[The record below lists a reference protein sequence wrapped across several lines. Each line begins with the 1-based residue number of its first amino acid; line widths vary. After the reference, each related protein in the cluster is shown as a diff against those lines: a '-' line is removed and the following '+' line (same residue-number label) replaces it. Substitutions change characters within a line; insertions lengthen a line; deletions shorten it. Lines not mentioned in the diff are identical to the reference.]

1 MTGNQPNRKD
11 AVHGSGTRQSAAV
24 QSDTHRSD
32 VRRSAPGEKPVLNE
46 PWDFLDAV
54 PLKEEI
60 RRRGTEAPPS
70 KPKPKPATPAKT
82 GEDASGDS
90 RFRKAMRLFL
100 TRRWE
105 GALEEFLLIDAE
117 SFDKEQKAELAYYLG
132 LCCTKLERFNDALR
146 YLEQVIAIDNSP
158 LRVYQCRM
166 IIAYVYIVTDR
177 ASLAEAELNR
187 LQGSG
192 LESVMLYNT
201 LAYSA
206 YVQKHYLGAM
216 EYYEKALE
224 IDNDN
229 TTALNSLGFI
239 LADSGFDKLKGLRL
253 CRKAVDR
260 NPENAA
266 YLDSLGW
273 ASYKCG
279 NVKDARKWLRQAL
292 DIAPQEAEIK
302 KHFKIVTGEAV

>member
-11 AVHGSGTRQSAAV
+11 VRRNV
-24 QSDTHRSD
+24 D
-32 VRRSAPGEKPVLNE
+32 VRQRAPGEKPVLNE
-46 PWDFLDAV
+46 PWDSEAV
-54 PLKEEI
+54 PLGEI
-60 RRRGTEAPPS
+60 KRRTAQAL
-70 KPKPKPATPAKT
+70 PAVKSPPAKT
-82 GEDASGDS
+82 GEEFSDDS
-90 RFRKAMRLFL
+90 KFRKAMRMFL
-100 TRRWE
+100 TKRWE
-105 GALEEFLLIDAE
+105 GALEEFLQVDAQN
-117 SFDKEQKAELAYYLG
+117 FDSEQKTELAYYLG
-132 LCCTKLERFNDALR
+132 LCSTKLEHFDDALK
-146 YLEQVIAIDNSP
+146 YLEQVIAIDGSP
-158 LRVYQCRM
+158 VRVYQCRM
-166 IIAYVYIVTDR
+166 IIAFIYIMTDR
-177 ASLAEAELNR
+177 APLAEAELNR

-206 YVQKHYLGAM
+206 YVQKHYIGAM

-239 LADSGFDKLKGLRL
+239 LADSGLDKLKGLRL

-260 NPENAA
+260 NPDNAA

-279 NVKDARKWLRQAL
+279 NIKDARKWLRQAL
-292 DIAPQEAEIK
+292 DIAPQETEIK
-302 KHFKIVTGEAV
+302 KHFKIATGEAV

>member
-11 AVHGSGTRQSAAV
+11 AVRDSAP
-24 QSDTHRSD
+24 
-32 VRRSAPGEKPVLNE
+32 RRSAPGEKPVLNE
-46 PWDFLDAV
+46 QWDFLDAV

-60 RRRGTEAPPS
+60 RRRGAEAPPV
-70 KPKPKPATPAKT
+70 KAIPTTPKPATSAKI
-82 GEDASGDS
+82 GEEFSDDS
-90 RFRKAMRLFL
+90 RFRKGMRLYL

-105 GALEEFLLIDAE
+105 GALEEFLQIDAT
-117 SFDKEQKAELAYYLG
+117 SFDKGQKAELAYYLG
-132 LCCTKLERFNDALR
+132 LCCTKLERFDDALQ
-146 YLEQVIAIDNSP
+146 YLEQVIAIDGSP

-166 IIAYVYIVTDR
+166 ILAYIYIMTGH
-177 ASLAEAELNR
+177 APMAEAELNR

-192 LESVMLYNT
+192 LESVMMYNT
-201 LAYSA
+201 LAYAA
-206 YVQKHYLGAM
+206 YIQKHYLGAM

-239 LADSGFDKLKGLRL
+239 LVDAGFDKLKGLRL

-279 NVKDARKWLRQAL
+279 NIKDARKWLRQAL
-292 DIAPQEAEIK
+292 DIAPQETEIK
-302 KHFKIVTGEAV
+302 KHFQIATGEAV

>member
-1 MTGNQPNRKD
+1 MMTGNQQNRKD
-11 AVHGSGTRQSAAV
+11 AP
-24 QSDTHRSD
+24 
-32 VRRSAPGEKPVLNE
+32 RRSLPGEKPVLNE

-54 PLKEEI
+54 PIQDEI
-60 RRRGTEAPPS
+60 RRRVAEAPPV
-70 KPKPKPATPAKT
+70 KPPPTKPKPATPKPAKT
-82 GEDASGDS
+82 GEDVSDDG
-90 RFRKAMRLFL
+90 RFRKGMRMFL
-100 TRRWE
+100 TKRWE
-105 GALEEFLLIDAE
+105 GALGEFLQVDTNN
-117 SFDKEQKAELAYYLG
+117 FDNEEKAELAYYLG
-132 LCCTKLERFNDALR
+132 LCCTKLERYDDAMR
-146 YLEQVIAIDNSP
+146 YLEQVIAIDGSP

-166 IIAYVYIVTDR
+166 ILAYIYIVTDQ
-177 ASLAEAELNR
+177 APLAEAELNR

-192 LESVMLYNT
+192 LESVMMYNT
-201 LAYSA
+201 LAYAA

-239 LADSGFDKLKGLRL
+239 LVDAGFDKLKGLRL

-260 NPENAA
+260 NPDNAA

-279 NVKDARKWLRQAL
+279 NIKDARKWLRQAL
-292 DIAPQEAEIK
+292 DMAPHETEIK
-302 KHFKIVTGEAV
+302 KHFQTVTGEAV

>member
-1 MTGNQPNRKD
+1 MMTGNQQNRKD
-11 AVHGSGTRQSAAV
+11 AP
-24 QSDTHRSD
+24 
-32 VRRSAPGEKPVLNE
+32 RRSAPGEKPVLNE

-60 RRRGTEAPPS
+60 RRRVAEAPPV
-70 KPKPKPATPAKT
+70 KPKPAAPKPVAPAKT
-82 GEDASGDS
+82 GEEFSDDS

-100 TRRWE
+100 TKRWE
-105 GALEEFLLIDAE
+105 GALEEFLRIDAK

-132 LCCTKLERFNDALR
+132 LCNSKLERFDDALTH
-146 YLEQVIAIDNSP
+146 LEQVIAIDASP

-166 IIAYVYIVTDR
+166 IIAYIYIVTDR
-177 ASLAEAELNR
+177 APLAEAELNR

-201 LAYSA
+201 LAYAA

-239 LADSGFDKLKGLRL
+239 LVDAGFDKLKGLRL

-279 NVKDARKWLRQAL
+279 NIKDARKWLRQAL
-292 DIAPQEAEIK
+292 DMAPQETEIK

>member
-11 AVHGSGTRQSAAV
+11 AVRDSAP
-24 QSDTHRSD
+24 
-32 VRRSAPGEKPVLNE
+32 RRSAPGEKPVLNE
-46 PWDFLDAV
+46 QWDFLDAV

-60 RRRGTEAPPS
+60 RRRGAEAPPVKAIPVAP
-70 KPKPKPATPAKT
+70 KPTTPKPATSAKI
-82 GEDASGDS
+82 GEEFSDDS
-90 RFRKAMRLFL
+90 RFRKGMRLYL

-105 GALEEFLLIDAE
+105 GALEEFLQIDAT
-117 SFDKEQKAELAYYLG
+117 SFDKGQKAELAYYLG
-132 LCCTKLERFNDALR
+132 LCCTKLERFDDALQ
-146 YLEQVIAIDNSP
+146 YLEQVIAIDGSP

-166 IIAYVYIVTDR
+166 ILAYIYIMTGH
-177 ASLAEAELNR
+177 APMAEAELNR

-192 LESVMLYNT
+192 LESVMMYNT
-201 LAYSA
+201 LAYAA
-206 YVQKHYLGAM
+206 YIQKHYLGAM

-239 LADSGFDKLKGLRL
+239 LVDAGFDKLKGLRL
-253 CRKAVDR
+253 CRKAVER

-279 NVKDARKWLRQAL
+279 NIKDARKWLRQAL
-292 DIAPQEAEIK
+292 DIAPQETEIK
-302 KHFKIVTGEAV
+302 KHLQIATGEAV

>member
-1 MTGNQPNRKD
+1 MTGNQTNRKD
-11 AVHGSGTRQSAAV
+11 V
-24 QSDTHRSD
+24 RSD

-46 PWDFLDAV
+46 PWDFADTV
-54 PLKEEI
+54 PLGDIK
-60 RRRGTEAPPS
+60 RRTAQALPAKPLPVAS
-70 KPKPKPATPAKT
+70 KPVSPAKT
-82 GEDASGDS
+82 GEDVSDDS
-90 RFRKAMRLFL
+90 KFRKGMRLYL
-100 TRRWE
+100 TKRWE
-105 GALEEFLLIDAE
+105 GALEEFLQIDAKN
-117 SFDKEQKAELAYYLG
+117 FDQEQRAELAYYLG
-132 LCCTKLERFNDALR
+132 LCSTKLERFDDALK
-146 YLEQVIAIDNSP
+146 YLEQVIAIDSSP
-158 LRVYQCRM
+158 IRVYQCRM
-166 IIAYVYIVTDR
+166 IIAYVYIMTDR
-177 ASLAEAELNR
+177 AALAEAELNR
-187 LQGSG
+187 LQGGG

-206 YVQKHYLGAM
+206 YIQKHYLGAV

-239 LADSGFDKLKGLRL
+239 LADSGLDKLKGLRL

-273 ASYKCG
+273 ASYQCG

-292 DIAPQEAEIK
+292 DIAPQETEIK

>member
-1 MTGNQPNRKD
+1 MTGNQSNRKD
-11 AVHGSGTRQSAAV
+11 AVRN
-24 QSDTHRSD
+24 R
-32 VRRSAPGEKPVLNE
+32 APGEKPVLNE
-46 PWDFLDAV
+46 KWDFLDAV
-54 PLKEEI
+54 PLQEEI
-60 RRRGTEAPPS
+60 KRRTASPPT
-70 KPKPKPATPAKT
+70 KPKPPKPIASKPAES
-82 GEDASGDS
+82 GEDISDDS
-90 RFRKAMRLFL
+90 RFRKAMRLYL
-100 TRRWE
+100 TKRWE
-105 GALEEFLLIDAE
+105 SALEEFLQVDVKN
-117 SFDKEQKAELAYYLG
+117 FDKEQKAELAYYLG
-132 LCCTKLERFNDALR
+132 LCSSKLERFDDALR
-146 YLEQVIAIDNSP
+146 YLEQVIAIDDSAI
-158 LRVYQCRM
+158 RVYQCRM
-166 IIAYVYIVTDR
+166 IIAYIYIVTDR
-177 ASLAEAELNR
+177 APLAEAELNR

-206 YVQKHYLGAM
+206 YVQKHYLAAM

-229 TTALNSLGFI
+229 TTALNSLGYI
-239 LADSGFDKLKGLRL
+239 LADTGFDKLKGLRL

-273 ASYKCG
+273 VSYQCG

-292 DIAPQEAEIK
+292 DMAPQETEIK

>member
-1 MTGNQPNRKD
+1 MAGNQQNRKD
-11 AVHGSGTRQSAAV
+11 VRHGGDLR
-24 QSDTHRSD
+24 HRG
-32 VRRSAPGEKPVLNE
+32 APGEKPVLNE
-46 PWDFLDAV
+46 QWDFLDAV
-54 PLKEEI
+54 PLSEEI
-60 RRRGTEAPPS
+60 RRRGAQPPPA
-70 KPKPKPATPAKT
+70 KAKPAAPLP
-82 GEDASGDS
+82 EFSDDS
-90 RFRKAMRLFL
+90 KFRKAMRMFL

-105 GALEEFLLIDAE
+105 GALDEFLQVDADH
-117 SFDKEQKAELAYYLG
+117 FDKEQKAELAYYLG
-132 LCCTKLERFNDALR
+132 LCSTKLTRYDDALR
-146 YLEQVIAIDNSP
+146 YLEQVIAVGSP
-158 LRVYQCRM
+158 MRVYQCRM
-166 IIAYVYIVTDR
+166 ILAYIYIVTDR
-177 ASLAEAELNR
+177 APLAEAELNR

-201 LAYSA
+201 LAYAA

-239 LADSGFDKLKGLRL
+239 LVDEGLDKLKGLRL

-260 NPENAA
+260 NPDNAA

-279 NVKDARKWLRQAL
+279 NIKDARKWLRQAL
-292 DIAPQEAEIK
+292 DMAPQETEIK
-302 KHFKIVTGEAV
+302 KHFQAVTGEAV